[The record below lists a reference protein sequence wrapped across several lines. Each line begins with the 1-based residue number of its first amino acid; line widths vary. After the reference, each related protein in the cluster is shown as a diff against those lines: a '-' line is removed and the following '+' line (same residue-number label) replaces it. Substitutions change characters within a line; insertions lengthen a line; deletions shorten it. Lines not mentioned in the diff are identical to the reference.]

1 MDKQKIIINNS
12 KLRTSQIHVE
22 WTKTLSKI
30 PGSFSYEV
38 KFYVFKVLLK
48 RNYCNKYA
56 TFVTIY
62 GELLFIY

>member
-1 MDKQKIIINNS
+1 MY
-12 KLRTSQIHVE
+12 V
-22 WTKTLSKI
+22 WTKILSKI